1 MKQPEH
7 ELDARELLRRAF
19 PSYGPDWDA
28 AIDAGVDVALLEE
41 NLRLTP
47 TERIE
52 QLQRMTELY
61 EALRPKG
68 ASDDATDA

>member
-1 MKQPEH
+1 M
-7 ELDARELLRRAF
+7 DDVRDILRKAF

-28 AIDAGVDVALLEE
+28 AIDAGVDVSLLEE

-47 TERIE
+47 TERLE

-68 ASDDATDA
+68 ASDDATDT

>member
-1 MKQPEH
+1 M
-7 ELDARELLRRAF
+7 DARELLRQAC

-28 AIDAGVDVALLEE
+28 AIEAGVDVALLEE

-61 EALRPKG
+61 EALRPRDVPG
-68 ASDDATDA
+68 DAADT

>member
-1 MKQPEH
+1 M
-7 ELDARELLRRAF
+7 DMRELLRKAF

-28 AIDAGVDVALLEE
+28 AIDAGVDVSLLEE

-52 QLQRMTELY
+52 QHQRMTELY
-61 EALRPKG
+61 EALRPKNE
-68 ASDDATDA
+68 SED

>member
-1 MKQPEH
+1 M
-7 ELDARELLRRAF
+7 DDVRDILRKAF

-28 AIDAGVDVALLEE
+28 AIDAGVDVSLLEE

-47 TERIE
+47 TERLE
-52 QLQRMTELY
+52 QLQRMTELF

-68 ASDDATDA
+68 VPDDATDA

>member
-1 MKQPEH
+1 
-7 ELDARELLRRAF
+7 
-19 PSYGPDWDA
+19 
-28 AIDAGVDVALLEE
+28 VE
-41 NLRLTP
+41 NLQLTP

-68 ASDDATDA
+68 FEDDAVGP

>member
-1 MKQPEH
+1 MG
-7 ELDARELLRRAF
+7 DMRELLRKAF

-28 AIDAGVDVALLEE
+28 AIDAGVDVSLLEE

-47 TERIE
+47 TERLE

-61 EALRPKG
+61 EALRPKRV
-68 ASDDATDA
+68 SDDAADT

>member
-1 MKQPEH
+1 MDPR
-7 ELDARELLRRAF
+7 DLLRQSF

-28 AIDAGVDVALLEE
+28 AIDAGVDVSLLDE

-47 TERIE
+47 TERLE

-61 EALRPKG
+61 EALRPKDLP
-68 ASDDATDA
+68 DDATDS

>member
-1 MKQPEH
+1 MDDP
-7 ELDARELLRRAF
+7 RELLRKAF

-28 AIDAGVDVALLEE
+28 AIDAGVDVSLLEE

-47 TERIE
+47 TERLE

-61 EALRPKG
+61 EALRPKDND
-68 ASDDATDA
+68 DDAADS

>member
-1 MKQPEH
+1 MDPR
-7 ELDARELLRRAF
+7 DLLRQAF

-28 AIDAGVDVALLEE
+28 AIEAGVDVSLLEE

-47 TERIE
+47 TERLE

-61 EALRPKG
+61 EALRPKKSPD
-68 ASDDATDA
+68 AATDT

>member
-1 MKQPEH
+1 MDPR
-7 ELDARELLRRAF
+7 DLLRQAF

-28 AIDAGVDVALLEE
+28 AIEAGVDVSLLEE

-47 TERIE
+47 TERLE

-61 EALRPKG
+61 EALRPKE
-68 ASDDATDA
+68 SPDDAADA

>member
-1 MKQPEH
+1 MDP
-7 ELDARELLRRAF
+7 RELLRQAF

-28 AIDAGVDVALLEE
+28 AIDAGVDVSLLEE

-47 TERIE
+47 TERLE

-61 EALRPKG
+61 EALRPKDS
-68 ASDDATDA
+68 ADDATDA

>member
-1 MKQPEH
+1 MDP
-7 ELDARELLRRAF
+7 RELLRQAF

-28 AIDAGVDVALLEE
+28 AIDAGVDVSLLEE

-47 TERIE
+47 TERLE

-68 ASDDATDA
+68 DSDDAADA

>member
-1 MKQPEH
+1 M
-7 ELDARELLRRAF
+7 DMRELLRQAY
-19 PSYGPDWDA
+19 PSCGPDWDA
-28 AIDAGVDVALLEE
+28 AIDAGVDVSLLME
-41 NLRLTP
+41 NLQLTP

-68 ASDDATDA
+68 AADDAANS